1 MNYRHYIKY
10 TFTLFLLGF
19 LSVAFADVGGFPETQ
34 DGDPR
39 HVRSKSSPSW
49 LEAIGK
55 IVTTNGA
62 ALAEACSVSL
72 IADSPEKDGVIIVG
86 AGHCVDHWASGN
98 GGFAV
103 GKHSITW
110 TSSGGVAVKRT
121 VAQIIE
127 AEMVPGDYFIAKL
140 DASIPR
146 TSIKPLLNAPYDYFD
161 MLDEEIFGVEAG
173 GPFDPYA
180 TMAGFSADTGLG
192 QKGEVL
198 TYHERCRLNGGERG
212 LKQGYCYSYSGA
224 SGGPVVVT
232 AALDDMSDEEWQ
244 TGTQNYFVGSIV
256 GARSSDNSKTMFTE
270 ATHYAT
276 TLDSILATH

>member
-1 MNYRHYIKY
+1 MKY
-10 TFTLFLLGF
+10 TPTLFLLGV
-19 LSVAFADVGGFPETQ
+19 LSVAFADVGGFPETL

-39 HVRSKSSPSW
+39 HVRSKSSPAW

-55 IVTTNGA
+55 IVTTKGA

-86 AGHCVDHWASGN
+86 AAHCVDHWASGN

-110 TSSGGVAVKRT
+110 TSNGGVAVER
-121 VAQIIE
+121 AIAHIYE
-127 AEMVPGDYFIAKL
+127 SEMIPGDYFIAKL
-140 DASIPR
+140 SASIPR

-161 MLDEEIFGVEAG
+161 LLDEEIFGVEAG

-192 QKGEVL
+192 QKGAVL
-198 TYHERCRLNGGERG
+198 TYHERCRLNGGMSGMKKG
-212 LKQGYCYSYSGA
+212 LCYSYSGA

-232 AALDDMSDEEWQ
+232 VALDDMSDEVWQ
-244 TGTQNYFVGSIV
+244 TEKQSYFVGSIV
-256 GARSSDNSKTMFTE
+256 GSDASGDNSETMFTD
-270 ATHYAT
+270 T
-276 TLDSILATH
+276 TYYTRKLDPILAAH